1 MTEFIAESVPN
12 TKGDLCEGLLW
23 DERSGTLMWSD
34 IFKNTIMK
42 WKPGSDSVLKKEF
55 KTIMTSIGK
64 NSTGGYVVAAGNC
77 VQLLDENLEVTDELS
92 LEMPNQ
98 NVRTNDG
105 NIDPSGN
112 FWIGSM
118 AYDAKA
124 RMGDLK
130 KVSSDF
136 QSQTILRDV
145 TISNGID
152 WSPDGEILYYIDT
165 PTKKVSRFKFDL
177 DSASLGQELEPIDV
191 SASPGA
197 PDGMCTDAA
206 GNLWVAFWGGG
217 QVRNFSP
224 EGELLGVVNVAAS
237 LVTNCAFGGADL
249 STLYITTADAS
260 HDPSITGREPL
271 GGSLF
276 LADVRAKGKLQY
288 DFIAS

>member
-1 MTEFIAESVPN
+1 MTEFIADYIPN

-34 IFKNTIMK
+34 VFNKVIMN
-42 WKPGSDSVLKKEF
+42 WKPGSDSPSIKEF
-55 KTIMTSIGK
+55 KTIITSIGK

-77 VQLLDENLEVTDELS
+77 VQLLDENLEVTNEFS
-92 LEMPNQ
+92 LEMPNP

-105 NIDPSGN
+105 NIDPLGN

-124 RMGDLK
+124 GMGDLK
-130 KVSSDF
+130 KLSRNF
-136 QSQTILRDV
+136 QSQSMLRDV
-145 TISNGID
+145 TISNGMD
-152 WSPDGEILYYIDT
+152 WSPNCEFVYYIDT
-165 PTKKVSRFKFDL
+165 PTKQVRRFKFDL
-177 DSASLGQELEPIDV
+177 DSASLGQELQPIDV
-191 SASPGA
+191 SASPGV

-224 EGELLGVVNVAAS
+224 EGELLGVVAVPAS

-249 STLYITTADAS
+249 STLYITTADVS
-260 HDPSITGREPL
+260 HMPSITTAEPL
-271 GGSLF
+271 AGSLF
-276 LADVRAKGKLQY
+276 MAEVRAKGKLQY